1 MPVAPE
7 AHEQPAPRA
16 DRTVV
21 HTVSASGGQ
30 PVIHGYVYPH
40 TAEDAANAPQ
50 PDDEY
55 VPDSALIHRVRIF
68 RWKSRYPYYE
78 EFVRTA
84 EKLLGECGQRC
95 ERVPFFS
102 YVPQY
107 SQMNPQQL
115 AWYLYLRE
123 CVREGEFPD
132 TDYSYVLL
140 LVYEILNLSDRISP
154 DRGQELLCGIW
165 SGYRERF
172 RQLDNYLP
180 EWICDY
186 SLVHHLSSP
195 ACLGGELLAQIMQ
208 HCALREFYVSGGAA
222 DGYVQVL
229 LAFCCNYDYR
239 KSKFCTPESR
249 ELFDRTVA
257 AVLRQATELLSESG
271 RLFSVSGMDDSRLT
285 RDAYSGA
292 LCSWRVK
299 RKIEISYCSF
309 SRSHELR
316 FLITDIVKYTENKL
330 RAWLGVRSRL
340 TIYALP
346 VRLRER
352 IDAAVAELLPAKQT
366 ANRKQEI
373 PAYER
378 LYDLPETPLSFSNA
392 ADIERLSWNTTQ
404 KLVEAFAEEGE
415 RQAEPSS
422 ASQVP
427 PMTGAG
433 TAGAPGREESVPGS
447 ASASETVPETAPEA
461 VHGPVSGM
469 VTPSVTGVP
478 DCAVSPEASVRKAS
492 TPEASPPQGTQI
504 PPEAG
509 LCDAL
514 SPYRAFL
521 EAVLREDSGAQR
533 SEAAKLGRLPDAVA
547 DEINELAAD
556 RTGDILLEDIGDGYR
571 VLEEY
576 RHLLDGWSPSV
587 P

>member
-1 MPVAPE
+1 MPVAPK

-16 DRTVV
+16 ARTVV

-84 EKLLGECGQRC
+84 EKLLGARGQQC

-123 CVREGEFPD
+123 CVRNGEFPD

-154 DRGQELLCGIW
+154 DRGQALLCGIW
-165 SGYRERF
+165 AGYRERF

-186 SLVHHLSSP
+186 SLVHRLSAP
-195 ACLGGELLAQIMQ
+195 ACLNGGQLAEIMR
-208 HCALREFYVSGGAA
+208 HCALKEFYVSGGAA

-404 KLVEAFAEEGE
+404 KLVEAFAQE
-415 RQAEPSS
+415 REAGPSP

-427 PMTGAG
+427 PMTRAGA
-433 TAGAPGREESVPGS
+433 AGAPGREESVPGS
-447 ASASETVPETAPEA
+447 ASASETVPETAPKA
-461 VHGPVSGM
+461 VHGSVSGM
-469 VTPSVTGVP
+469 VTPPVTGVP

-492 TPEASPPQGTQI
+492 TPEASPPQGSQTM
-504 PPEAG
+504 PEAG